1 MLKIMLD
8 AGHGPNTPGKR
19 SPDNY
24 KEFSFTSSVAD
35 HAKALLETYE
45 NVSVY
50 FAHSKK
56 EDVPLK
62 ERTDKANRLKVDCY
76 VAIHANAY
84 GTTWT
89 SANGIETYVYLTKP
103 KEAVALA
110 NKVQKNLII
119 ATGLADRGVKT
130 ADFHVLRETN
140 MTAIL
145 TECGFYTNKSELKL
159 IRSESYQKTCAEAIV
174 KGIVDQYKLK
184 KKKATTPPKK
194 EAKPKELY
202 KVQIGAFADEK
213 NEERLLKELKDK
225 GYDPV
230 IVKDK

>member
-1 MLKIMLD
+1 MLD

-19 SPDNY
+19 SPDNF
-24 KEFSFTSSVAD
+24 KEFTFTSSVAD
-35 HAKALLETYE
+35 YAKALLESYE
-45 NVSVY
+45 NTIIY
-50 FAHSKK
+50 FAHSHK

-84 GTTWT
+84 GSTWNN
-89 SANGIETYVYLTKP
+89 ANGIETYVYITKP
-103 KEAVALA
+103 KEALDLA
-110 NKVQKNLII
+110 KRVQKNLII
-119 ATGLADRGVKT
+119 ATGLEDRGVKT

-145 TECGFYTNKSELKL
+145 SECGFYTNKTELKL

-184 KKKATTPPKK
+184 KKKNTPKK
-194 EAKPKELY
+194 EKKPNSLY
-202 KVQIGAFADEK
+202 RVQLGAFSVKEHAEK
-213 NEERLLKELKDK
+213 LANELKAK
-225 GYDPV
+225 GYDPI
-230 IVKDK
+230 IVDNE